1 MQSLFRPLRAVLAA
15 LALFAIINPASAAAL
30 SDTAENAVLDAVL
43 RAQALGAPATQ
54 HWGLTTDTCTDAG
67 AGTEP
72 AGGAYA
78 RVAVTA
84 SLANWSGTQGAATTV
99 ASTGTGGT
107 SSNNNII
114 TWPESTAAWG
124 NLQAVRM
131 YTASTGGAVW
141 ICIDLT
147 AAFNVTGAGTTVRFP
162 AAALQF
168 QIDN

>member
-99 ASTGTGGT
+99 VDRNGRHVEQQQHHHVAGKYGRLGQFAGGSDVQPARVVLYGSAST
-107 SSNNNII
+107 
-114 TWPESTAAWG
+114 
-124 NLQAVRM
+124 
-131 YTASTGGAVW
+131 
-141 ICIDLT
+141 
-147 AAFNVTGAGTTVRFP
+147 
-162 AAALQF
+162 
-168 QIDN
+168 